1 MLMKNESSAGASRG
15 VNRRTPRPV
24 SASKAAGGLSS
35 GVKRRVGRPRKTESA
50 APTSMRKVGRPKKTE
65 SAAPTGKRRVGR
77 PKKTESAAPTGK
89 RKVGRPKKTESA
101 APTGKRRVG
110 RPKKTESAA
119 PTGKRRV
126 GRPKKT
132 EAALK
137 QTTSAA
143 KAKKKSAGKGKV
155 GRPKKS
161 TSAVSKSVV
170 TKKSSAAKNKASV
183 LHTPVAV
190 SKVAPKTLKVRT
202 KTNVVNIV
210 SEATALSRND
220 VKAVF
225 AALSDLI
232 AYDLGKKGPGAFSLL
247 GLLKLTRVHKKAT
260 KSKKTTNPFTGEPM
274 TVKAKPARKLVKVR
288 PLKTLKDFV

>member
-89 RKVGRPKKTESA
+89 RK
-101 APTGKRRVG
+101 VG